1 VKKEI
6 KIPGLDDER
15 ELIKEILLSTKNIA
29 VVGFS
34 RDPAKDAHIVPIYLM
49 NEGYSVFPVN
59 PYADEIA
66 GLKCFHSL
74 DELYSKGIKVDTV
87 LIFRPSNEA
96 FEIVNQSLKLKPKY
110 IWMQVGIEDQKAA
123 ELARNNGIKVVMNKC
138 MMVSHKSF
146 LSNFVY
152 KKSNKK

>member
-1 VKKEI
+1 MKKEI

-15 ELIKEILLSTKNIA
+15 ELVKEILLSTKNIA

-34 RDPAKDAHIVPIYLM
+34 RDPTKNAHIVPMYLKSQ
-49 NEGYSVFPVN
+49 GYSVFPVN
-59 PYADEIA
+59 PNADEIA

-74 DELYSKGIKVDTV
+74 DELYSHGIKVDTV

-146 LSNFVY
+146 LSNLGD
-152 KKSNKK
+152 KNSNKK